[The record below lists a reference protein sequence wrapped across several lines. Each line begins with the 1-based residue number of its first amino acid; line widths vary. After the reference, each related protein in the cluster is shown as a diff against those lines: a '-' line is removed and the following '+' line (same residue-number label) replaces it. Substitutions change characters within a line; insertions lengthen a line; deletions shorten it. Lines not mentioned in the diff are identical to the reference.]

1 MRHADM
7 SIGKRVKDRLNTLEW
22 RESELARKSGVPRQT
37 INKVTSG
44 EIKSPRAEILEP
56 MASALGVTIDWLVT
70 GKELKSQQINMSSA
84 VTTRQISNKNTIEIP
99 QFDIEA
105 SMGAGKF
112 PPDYQ
117 QPVITIS
124 VDKDFFIR
132 QGINVTQSS
141 KLSIITGIGDSM
153 EGTFNDGDPVV
164 INHEARS
171 LIADGIYVFTLE
183 EKLYLK
189 RLQILPNC
197 VRMISDNAKYPPY
210 DIKGEEL
217 QQLVIHGKALFVWN
231 GQRI

>member
-1 MRHADM
+1 M
-7 SIGKRVKDRLNTLEW
+7 SP
-22 RESELARKSGVPRQT
+22 SELARKSGIPTATTYRI
-37 INKVTSG
+37 ING
-44 EIKSPRAEILEP
+44 EIKSPRSENLP
-56 MASALGVTIDWLVT
+56 ALAKALKVTIDWLVT
-70 GKELKSQQINMSSA
+70 GKELKVQPLDMPSA
-84 VTTRQISNKNTIEIP
+84 ITQLSNKNIIEIP
-99 QFDIEA
+99 QFDIKA
-105 SMGAGKF
+105 SMGSGKF

-117 QPVITIS
+117 QPVITIT

-141 KLSIITGIGDSM
+141 KLSVITGIGDSM
-153 EGTFNDGDPVV
+153 EGTFNDGDPIV

-171 LIADGIYVFTLE
+171 LIADGIYVFTLG

-231 GQRI
+231 GRRI

>member
-1 MRHADM
+1 MDRLNM
-7 SIGKRVKDRLNTLEW
+7 TIGKRIFEAMKARNFSEG
-22 RESELARKSGVPRQT
+22 ELARRSGVPQPT
-37 INKVTSG
+37 IHRIVSG
-44 EIKSPRAEILEP
+44 DVKSPRNDSI
-56 MASALGVTIDWLVT
+56 ASIAKALSLDFTWLVT
-70 GKELKSQQINMSSA
+70 GKEAKKQSSNL
-84 VTTRQISNKNTIEIP
+84 TLNNPDTIEIP
-99 QFDIEA
+99 QFDIKA
-105 SMGAGKF
+105 SMGSGNF

-117 QPVITIS
+117 QPVITIT

-153 EGTFNDGDPVV
+153 EGTFNDGDPIV

-171 LIADGIYVFTLE
+171 LIADGIYVFTLG

-231 GQRI
+231 GKRI